1 MNNKVFYQ
9 SNGGLG
15 NQMFQFAVAKSIA
28 INNCAKLY
36 VDTESGHRSDKIFKR
51 NFQLDYIQLNKASY
65 FDLLSFR
72 YSSIQRFC
80 KKKNIPLIGN
90 KNLLVIDERDHRY
103 FHEDIANIKINLDQK
118 ILLRGY
124 WQSEKYFKK
133 NAEYI
138 YNDLKL
144 NESKNNKFL
153 EISELIQKSNSVAV
167 GIRMYEEVKGEKSFM
182 GGVTN
187 INYYNSAIK
196 KISKQIANPTFFI
209 FSTENFRILKEIEIK
224 QKKFYLTPENGFDN
238 PLETL
243 WLLSLCKNHI
253 ISNSSYYW
261 WGAWLAEMNYKNSLI
276 YTPSNFSNIDAIP
289 DRWIIIK

>member
-15 NQMFQFAVAKSIA
+15 NQMFQYAIAKSIA
-28 INNCAKLY
+28 INNNAKLY
-36 VDTESGHRSDKIFKR
+36 VDAQSMHRSDKIFKR
-51 NFQLDYIQLNKASY
+51 NFQLDYVKISKASY
-65 FDLLSFR
+65 LDQLSFK
-72 YSSIQRFC
+72 YSSIQSFL
-80 KKKNIPLIGN
+80 KKKYIPLVGN
-90 KNLLVIDERDHRY
+90 NNLLVIDERDHRY
-103 FHEDIANIKINLDQK
+103 FHEDIANIKIHLDQK

-133 NAEYI
+133 NSEYI

-144 NESKNNKFL
+144 NKSKNNKFL

-196 KISKQIANPTFFI
+196 KISKQIANPIFFI
-209 FSTENFRILKEIEIK
+209 FSTENFPILKEIEIK

-238 PLETL
+238 PLEIL

>member
-15 NQMFQFAVAKSIA
+15 NQMFQYAIAKSIA
-28 INNCAKLY
+28 INNDAKLF

-51 NFQLDYIQLNKASY
+51 NFQLDHIEINKASY

-72 YSSIQRFC
+72 YSSVQRFF
-80 KKKNIPLIGN
+80 KKKYIPLIGN
-90 KNLLVIDERDHRY
+90 ENLLVIDERDHRY
-103 FHEDIANIKINLDQK
+103 FHEDIGNIKIHLDQK

-133 NAEYI
+133 NSEYI

-144 NESKNNKFL
+144 NKSKNNKFL

-167 GIRMYEEVKGEKSFM
+167 GIRMYEEVRGDKSFM

-187 INYYNSAIK
+187 INYYNDAIK
-196 KISKQIANPTFFI
+196 EISNQISNPIFFI
-209 FSTENFRILKEIEIK
+209 FSTKNFPILREIETNH
-224 QKKFYLTPENGFDN
+224 KKFYLTPENGFDN
-238 PLETL
+238 PLEIL

-261 WGAWLAEMNYKNSLI
+261 WGAWLAEMNYKKSLI
-276 YTPSNFSNIDAIP
+276 FAPNNFSNIDTVP
-289 DRWIIIK
+289 DRWNIII